1 MGGSLTPC
9 TCISARTQ
17 LAAVREGKR
26 GLSGALDNTHSSGDP
41 DGVEPKHDLWN
52 EWRRLLRQQSPDPL
66 EVAKLAS
73 TFERYFDAV
82 KTEAVKAARAAGVS
96 WEEIATSLGTSRQ
109 SAWERYRRAE
119 SIRKSRWWPVPLQHD
134 PRP

>member
-1 MGGSLTPC
+1 MGGYPRRSNRPTLVCLT
-9 TCISARTQ
+9 AQ
-17 LAAVREGKR
+17 R

-41 DGVEPKHDLWN
+41 DGVEPEHDLWN